1 MSYHYTESGL
11 DNIILENGYTVHET
25 PYGKGVSIQDTEGLH
40 KAIAQWI
47 VDRPCR
53 INGAE
58 LRFLRLEMELTQKS
72 LADILGA
79 DEQAVRR
86 WEKGRARDITGPAD
100 RLLRALYKDYALG
113 DGKLRAMVDRLAEL
127 DCIDRGQLVLRE
139 VDDHWARAAA

>member
-11 DNIILENGYTVHET
+11 DNIILENGYTIHET

-86 WEKGRARDITGPAD
+86 WEKGRVRDVTGPAD
-100 RLLRALYKDYALG
+100 RLLRALYTDYALG

-127 DCIDRGQLVLRE
+127 DCIDRGQLVMRE